1 MKKSTAWFLAIM
13 GILLFFGLGV
23 MLFFYVLF
31 ISPSDE
37 DEIVLG
43 GGSKVAVV
51 ELRGVISAS
60 EDIVRQLKKFRD
72 DSSVKAIVLRVDSP
86 GGGVAASQEM
96 YEEVK
101 KTRLGKPIVV
111 SMGSVAASGGYY
123 VSCGASKIVANRGT
137 LTGSIG
143 VISEFMRFDPMLDK
157 VGVSVNTIK
166 SGKLKDAGS
175 PFRKMTDEDK
185 RYFQDLM
192 DEVHRQFISVVE
204 VERKIDHDELV
215 RFADG
220 RVFTGEQAC
229 SLRLDDT
236 LGTYEDAVALAAH
249 LAGIKGK
256 PAIIRER
263 KHKATVLDV
272 LFGQSKVSD
281 LLNLKD
287 DLLNQPILQYKMVPG
302 F

>member
-229 SLRLDDT
+229 SLRLVDT
-236 LGTYEDAVALAAH
+236 LGTYEDAIALAAH

>member
-1 MKKSTAWFLAIM
+1 MKKSTAWFLGIM
-13 GILLFFGLGV
+13 GVLLLFGLGM
-23 MLFFYVLF
+23 MLLFYVLF
-31 ISPSDE
+31 TSPSDDE
-37 DEIVLG
+37 EIVWG

-157 VGVSVNTIK
+157 IGVSVNTIK
-166 SGKLKDAGS
+166 SGKLKDAGN

-215 RFADG
+215 GFADG

-229 SLRLDDT
+229 SLRLVDT
-236 LGTYEDAVALAAH
+236 LGTYEDAVALAAR

-256 PAIIRER
+256 PTIIKER
-263 KHKATVLDV
+263 KHKPTVFDV
-272 LFGQSKVSD
+272 LFGQSKVSE
-281 LLNLKD
+281 LFNLKD